1 MGFHVMRRVLLVAD
15 VSAEAVRGGAERMLI
30 QHARALQ
37 AAGIPFTILSRQP
50 DPDAPLHVTIM
61 DGVEEH
67 RLPYG
72 GDRGWRGL
80 RQLRHGARQWWRR
93 YGAVYDVVIAEQPFV
108 MWALVQAGCRLPT
121 LQVCHAFAFEEY
133 ASRHGLDWHWRHA
146 LAAAAMRRLEG
157 SLYRRADRLFVLS
170 DYTRRRLGEVFG
182 ITGGITAAGGGA
194 DPVDDGMFS
203 ARERL
208 RAELGWDGPVAVTL
222 RNLVPRTGVDLLVQA
237 AAMLQYDWPQLR
249 WVVMGTGP
257 ILPLLQ
263 RLVADLGIGDRIVF
277 TGSLTDDEVKRRL
290 VAADLFMLPTR
301 ALEGFALVTVEANA
315 CGLPVVATPVGAN
328 AEVIDS
334 LSASNRLAADV
345 TPEAL
350 AQAADAMLHQLAG
363 ADTDSMREE
372 LRAASKRYDWAHHD
386 ARFLQCLQEL
396 GD

>member
-1 MGFHVMRRVLLVAD
+1 MTRRVLLVAD
-15 VSAEAVRGGAERMLI
+15 VSAETLRGGAERMLG
-30 QHARALQ
+30 QHARALR

-50 DPDAPLHVTIM
+50 EPDAPLCVTIM

-80 RQLRHGARQWWRR
+80 AELRRGASRWWRQHGA
-93 YGAVYDVVIAEQPFV
+93 GFDVVIAEQPFV

-121 LQVCHAFAFEEY
+121 LQVCYAFAYEEY
-133 ASRHGLDWHWRHA
+133 ATRHGLDWRWRHA

-157 SLYRRADRLFVLS
+157 GLYRRAAGLFVLS
-170 DYTRRRLGEVFG
+170 DYTRRRLGAAFG
-182 ITGGITAAGGGA
+182 ITDGITVSGGGS
-194 DPVDDGMFS
+194 DPVGDALFS

-208 RAELGWDGPVAVTL
+208 RTELGWDGPVAVTL

-237 AAMLQYDWPQLR
+237 AAALRYDRPDLR

-257 ILPLLQ
+257 LLQPLQ
-263 RLVADLGIGDRIVF
+263 RLVSDLGIGDRITF
-277 TGSLTDDEVKRRL
+277 TGYLAEDEVKRRL

-301 ALEGFALVTVEANA
+301 ALEGFGLVTVEANA

-328 AEVIDS
+328 VEVIGS
-334 LSASNRLAADV
+334 MPASNRLAEDV

-350 AQAADAMLHQLAG
+350 ARAVDAMLGELAG
-363 ADTDSMREE
+363 ADVEAMRRE
-372 LRAASKRYDWAHHD
+372 LRAGASRYDWAHHD
-386 ARFLQCLQEL
+386 ARFLQCLQEM
-396 GD
+396 GAC